1 MNSGNESAPRD
12 MTSQRLLDILSATPA
27 VDLDIVRI
35 AQENLMPDGNINYNA
50 MNADP
55 EALREAAEQLGTHT
69 ASIRKVLRELSP
81 DPRRYQ

>member
-1 MNSGNESAPRD
+1 

-35 AQENLMPDGNINYNA
+35 AQENLMPDGNINYHT

-55 EALREAAEQLGTHT
+55 DALREATEQLEAHT

-81 DPRRYQ
+81 KARRHR